1 MPSLETV
8 RDTLLLFNG
17 DLFMCLAL
25 EEPATKID
33 KEAASRFIKHAIA
46 QASKKPVQDE
56 ATPPSVSTAPVPVKI
71 TSKMKARAEYE
82 QQLKEEDAQ
91 STEEEALE
99 VIDEA
104 DNDGSMDVDGPS
116 KVTPEALLDKIAD
129 GDQTQVGK
137 KRRRRPVDPF
147 SGMSQHFFVHI
158 VGHLAFIGY
167 GDDLSTSDFGVQSQ
181 STSNSAPGL
190 QVNNSSVDS
199 NYQNSASSSSIH
211 ATLSR
216 YTDTKPLNKKKKKS
230 KQKEPAV

>member
-46 QASKKPVQDE
+46 QASKKSVQDE
-56 ATPPSVSTAPVPVKI
+56 ATLPSVSTAPVPVKI
-71 TSKMKARAEYE
+71 TSKMKSRAEYE

-104 DNDGSMDVDGPS
+104 DNDGSMDVDKPS

-129 GDQTQVGK
+129 EDQTQVGK

-147 SGMSQHFFVHI
+147 SGMYQHFVVHI

-167 GDDLSTSDFGVQSQ
+167 GDDLSMSNLGVQSQ

-199 NYQNSASSSSIH
+199 SYQNFASSSSTH
-211 ATLSR
+211 ATSSR
-216 YTDTKPLNKKKKKS
+216 HTDTKPLNKKKKS